1 MEENEDSMINNTNTH
16 QETRIKL
23 AFYEIIA
30 LINLNPA
37 TASAA
42 KSLIPTLDKLTD
54 TEIENDILKLLKRS
68 STRYV
73 GLEE

>member
-1 MEENEDSMINNTNTH
+1 MDDNENTMITSSSTN

-23 AFYEIIA
+23 ASYEIVA
-30 LINLNPA
+30 LINLNPSSA
-37 TASAA
+37 AAA
-42 KSLIPTLDKLTD
+42 KSLIPSLDKLTD
-54 TEIENDILKLLKRS
+54 SEIENDILKLLKRS